1 MAKRRYRVTASTSTL
16 ETEPGE
22 IVELDNKRLAAELVA
37 NGALEPVKA
46 GEEREEKKD
55 ADKEQRRAEV
65 PSSPNND
72 RA

>member
-1 MAKRRYRVTASTSTL
+1 MAKRRYRVTAQTSTL

-46 GEEREEKKD
+46 SEVREEKKD
-55 ADKEQRRAEV
+55 ADTEQRRAEV

-72 RA
+72 RS